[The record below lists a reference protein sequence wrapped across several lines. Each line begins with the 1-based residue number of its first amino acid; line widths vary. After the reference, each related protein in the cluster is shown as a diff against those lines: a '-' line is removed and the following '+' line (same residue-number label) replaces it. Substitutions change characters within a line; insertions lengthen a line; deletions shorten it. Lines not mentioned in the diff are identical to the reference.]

1 MDMDNITLKDLVL
14 EMKRMNDG
22 IQSIH
27 TTQVQLVSDNET
39 FKGSL
44 QALHSTLPDIKEQ
57 LGKNTQHLS
66 SLEREKRRKNLLIFN
81 IDEEVGEKI
90 SDIENKIAQLIVQKL
105 LVSDFCLSQDVDYCR
120 RLGKVPTSEKTRPI
134 ILALTTERKKWAIL
148 KNCNKL
154 KGSNIS
160 IREDYP
166 EEVRA
171 KRKGL
176 LDEMKKLKR
185 EGKTVSLVYDKL
197 FIREDADIVR
207 GSNSQKRA
215 PSQSPDVPNKM
226 YRTGNAQLFNTADV
240 LNPDIHSQGATFSQ
254 DSTQGATRRNT
265 NLERTKSTD
274 VTRTR
279 SNSLS
284 RLATASNAQPPIS
297 DFLQS
302 NLPNLS
308 QDEKNG

>member
-1 MDMDNITLKDLVL
+1 MDLENITLQDLVL

-39 FKGSL
+39 VKGSL
-44 QALHSTLPDIKEQ
+44 QALHSTLPDINEQ
-57 LGKNTQHLS
+57 LGKNTQHLG

-81 IDEEVGEKI
+81 IDEERDEKI

-105 LVSDFCLSQDVDYCR
+105 MVSEFCLSQDVDYCR
-120 RLGKVPTSEKTRPI
+120 RLGKVPTSGKTRPI

-166 EEVRA
+166 EEVRT

-176 LDEMKKLKR
+176 LEEMKKLKK
-185 EGKTVSLVYDKL
+185 EGKKVSLVYDKL
-197 FIREDADIVR
+197 YIREDTDTAR

-215 PSQSPDVPNKM
+215 PSQSPDIPNKM
-226 YRTGNAQLFNTADV
+226 TRKGNAQFFNAADV
-240 LNPDIHSQGATFSQ
+240 LTQDIHSQGATFSQ
-254 DSTQGATRRNT
+254 DSRRNT

-274 VTRTR
+274 VTRSR

-284 RLATASNAQPPIS
+284 RLATASNGQPPIS
-297 DFLQS
+297 DYLQS
-302 NLPNLS
+302 NPLHSS